1 MSKSRATHVSL
12 VQKAC
17 FTIVLALFAA
27 LCGAV
32 SAAPLR
38 GPVDVTIIHTSDI
51 HAHLMPFDCA
61 SGTAMGGY
69 ARMKAYRD
77 TLVTKG
83 RNVVLLSSGD
93 VFQGTLFYRFYRGIP
108 DATFMSQMGYAAMA
122 IGNHEFDG
130 GQDGMFEAFRDAKFP
145 ILSANLRFGASK
157 SLSNLV
163 KPSTIV
169 TVPAGDRNLR
179 IGIIGITD
187 EELEK
192 DVQKVFLKGIEV
204 ENAVPALRREV
215 KHLRAQGCDAI
226 FALTHIGWDRDLE
239 LADQFPEITGFMGGH
254 THMFS
259 DPPLVRQVAGGHQ
272 FISQPGEFGSY
283 VSRLDLRFEPAGD
296 GIRCQ
301 VLAAGLVPLTS
312 DMPEDP
318 AIKATVD
325 QLWKKVEEKTSE
337 KLADTVTRLDGD
349 RPLVRRQET
358 NLGNLVADAFVRV
371 MPAEIGL
378 VNGGGIRSS
387 IPAGPVRVADCLN
400 VMPFDNY
407 LARLKMTGA
416 TLQKLFEQV
425 RSDFLTT
432 PSYGGFM
439 HVSRG
444 FKVRYT
450 PAGVELTYLGRPI
463 EPETV
468 YTVVTNDFLANGG
481 NGLTPFTEAL
491 ASEAS
496 AIICADA
503 MMQHVKALQA
513 IDARVEGRIELQI
526 QPAGFR
532 HPAQRLRIPRPAD

>member
-1 MSKSRATHVSL
+1 MSRNTRVSPAPKVL
-12 VQKAC
+12 FAL
-17 FTIVLALFAA
+17 VLALFVS
-27 LCGAV
+27 LCGTLT
-32 SAAPLR
+32 AAPLD
-38 GPVDVTIIHTSDI
+38 GPVDVTLIHTSDV

-61 SGTAMGGY
+61 SGTTMGGY

-108 DATFMSQMGYAAMA
+108 DVTFMSQMGYAAMA
-122 IGNHEFDG
+122 IGNHEFDS

-157 SLSNLV
+157 ALDDLV

-169 TVPAGDRNLR
+169 TVPAGNRFLR

-192 DVQKVFLKGIEV
+192 DVQKVFLKGIRV
-204 ENAVPALRREV
+204 EDAATALRREI
-215 KHLRAQGCDAI
+215 KNLRAQGCDAI

-239 LADQFPEITGFMGGH
+239 LADQFPEITGFLGGH
-254 THMFS
+254 THVFA
-259 DPPLVRQVAGGHQ
+259 DPPLVRQVGTSHQ
-272 FISQPGEFGSY
+272 FVSQPGEFGNN
-283 VSRLDLRFEPAGD
+283 VSRLDLRFEPSAD

-318 AIKATVD
+318 GIKATVD
-325 QLWKKVEEKTSE
+325 QLWKKIEEKTSE

-349 RPLVRRQET
+349 RPVVRRQET
-358 NLGNLVADAFVRV
+358 NLGNLIADAFVRA
-371 MPAEIGL
+371 MPAQIGL

-407 LARLKMTGA
+407 LARLSMTGA

-425 RSDFLTT
+425 RADFLST

-444 FKVRYT
+444 FKVCYT
-450 PAGVELTYLGRPI
+450 PAGVELSYLGRPI
-463 EPETV
+463 EPATV

-481 NGLTPFTEAL
+481 NGLTPFTECL
-491 ASEAS
+491 ASES
-496 AIICADA
+496 SGIICADA

-513 IDARVEGRIELQI
+513 I
-526 QPAGFR
+526 
-532 HPAQRLRIPRPAD
+532 